1 MNTQCSEYASYMNC
15 RRYLMGMMAS
25 YFDLKQNSMAVAV
38 VQPMNWS
45 NCCLNLVAAEV
56 AAVATRWN

>member
-1 MNTQCSEYASYMNC
+1 
-15 RRYLMGMMAS
+15 MGMMAS